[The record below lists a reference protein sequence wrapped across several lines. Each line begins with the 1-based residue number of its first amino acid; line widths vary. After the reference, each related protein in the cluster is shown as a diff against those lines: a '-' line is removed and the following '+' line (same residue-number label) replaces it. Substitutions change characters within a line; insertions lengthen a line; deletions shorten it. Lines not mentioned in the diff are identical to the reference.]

1 MQNLSFSEEFL
12 SKVPEQLKEE
22 VISILDKVDLNWDV
36 KKEDLVSISG
46 SETPNAGIFRTDFSF
61 QEPKDTWLGTTSKK
75 YTPYQNSELVLT
87 IHVAGKAVD
96 LKIIGGGSNYEGKRV
111 YLLLQLPEEYVGN
124 TKIERYIT
132 VVNHHTGLG
141 SVGFG
146 STNKI
151 YSNTAGGIYANNFFR
166 LYNLGKFR
174 HSSNINER
182 VNVAANQLFQSIR
195 EDKEMMETFQKMQNT
210 KLDDPLLAQ
219 IMMSCYNV
227 DMNQPLSAM
236 STRQSNKME
245 QISAV
250 IKKEVQNQGGSVWGL
265 FNGILMSTQI
275 TTPKSTSQTD
285 YFMAG
290 QGYAVNMKAYD
301 TIMDYL
307 NNN

>member
-1 MQNLSFSEEFL
+1 
-12 SKVPEQLKEE
+12 
-22 VISILDKVDLNWDV
+22 
-36 KKEDLVSISG
+36 
-46 SETPNAGIFRTDFSF
+46 
-61 QEPKDTWLGTTSKK
+61 
-75 YTPYQNSELVLT
+75 
-87 IHVAGKAVD
+87 
-96 LKIIGGGSNYEGKRV
+96 
-111 YLLLQLPEEYVGN
+111 
-124 TKIERYIT
+124 
-132 VVNHHTGLG
+132 
-141 SVGFG
+141 
-146 STNKI
+146 
-151 YSNTAGGIYANNFFR
+151 
-166 LYNLGKFR
+166 
-174 HSSNINER
+174 
-182 VNVAANQLFQSIR
+182 
-195 EDKEMMETFQKMQNT
+195 MQNT